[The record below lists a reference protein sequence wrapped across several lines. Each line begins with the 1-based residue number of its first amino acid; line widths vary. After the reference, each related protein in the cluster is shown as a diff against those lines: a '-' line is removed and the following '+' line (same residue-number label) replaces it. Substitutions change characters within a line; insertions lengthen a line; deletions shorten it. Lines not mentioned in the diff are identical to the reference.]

1 VEKHKS
7 AFFKAYRSR
16 DGVIEGVPES
26 LVEKLLDNFTITGT
40 PDQLEDRMP
49 ELLAFHAA
57 GVGELCFRLH
67 DDPADAIRLI
77 AKHVIPHLPKD

>member
-1 VEKHKS
+1 
-7 AFFKAYRSR
+7 
-16 DGVIEGVPES
+16 
-26 LVEKLLDNFTITGT
+26 
-40 PDQLEDRMP
+40 
-49 ELLAFHAA
+49 LLAFHAA